1 VTFLVTSYRKKL
13 KGIMMRGKN
22 LIKLLKALEILSKPE
37 GTTIEQMATQLE
49 IDRRSVYRLIE
60 VIEDLGFPIYDE
72 KIPFEKE
79 KRWKLEESY
88 LKKLP
93 NMKVPDINLTL
104 PEIIS
109 LYLLRSEAS
118 LLKGTELEKH
128 TNSAFGKFSMFL
140 PKDAFGKL
148 DKIKALFVSAF
159 KFVKDYSGKED
170 LIGQLMDAIMKKET
184 CYIGY
189 HSFYDDKIKSFKID
203 PLHFFENDGGLY
215 ILVNT
220 TTFGDIRTLAV
231 ERIQSIKKTGV
242 SFVYPE
248 DFDPEAL
255 LESAFDIVYGNPV
268 KVKIWFSA
276 EQARYIKERKWS
288 RNQEIVDQEDGSI
301 ILSME
306 TSGWWDVKRWVLSYG
321 SEAMVLEPDML
332 RKEVMAELAA
342 TQNLYV

>member
-1 VTFLVTSYRKKL
+1 
-13 KGIMMRGKN
+13 MMRGKN

-49 IDRRSVYRLIE
+49 VDKRSVYRLKE

-79 KRWKLEESY
+79 KRWKLEETY

-148 DKIKALFVSAF
+148 DKIKALFVSAS

-184 CYIGY
+184 CFIGY
-189 HSFYDDKIKSFKID
+189 HSFYDDKVKNFKID
-203 PLHFFENDGGLY
+203 PLHFFENHGGLY
-215 ILVNT
+215 LLVNT
-220 TTFGDIRTLAV
+220 TTFGDIRTLAI
-231 ERIQSIKKTGV
+231 ERIQKIKKTGD
-242 SFVYPE
+242 FFEYPK
-248 DFDPEAL
+248 DFDPQAL
-255 LESAFDIVYGNPV
+255 LETAFDIVYDDPI
-268 KVKIWFSA
+268 KVKIWFSPD
-276 EQARYIKERKWS
+276 QARYIKERKWS
-288 RNQEIVDQEDGSI
+288 ESQVITEQEDGSI
-301 ILSME
+301 ILEME

-321 SEAMVLEPDML
+321 SGAKVLEPEELKREIAGEL
-332 RKEVMAELAA
+332 RAA
-342 TQNLYV
+342 GNFYK

>member
-1 VTFLVTSYRKKL
+1 
-13 KGIMMRGKN
+13 MRGKN

-49 IDRRSVYRLIE
+49 VDRRSVYRLIE

-93 NMKVPDINLTL
+93 NMKVPDINLSL
-104 PEIIS
+104 LEIIS

-118 LLKGTELEKH
+118 LLRGTELEKH

-148 DKIKALFVSAF
+148 DRIKALFVSAS

-170 LIGQLMDAIMKKET
+170 IIGQLMDAIMKKET
-184 CYIGY
+184 CYIDY
-189 HSFYDDKIKSFKID
+189 HSFYDDKVKTFKID

-231 ERIQSIKKTGV
+231 ERIQSIKKTGEL
-242 SFVYPE
+242 FVYPE
-248 DFDPEAL
+248 DFDPEGL
-255 LESAFDIVYGNPV
+255 LESAFDIVYGDLV
-268 KVKIWFSA
+268 KFRIWFSR
-276 EQARYIKERKWS
+276 EQARYVKERKWS
-288 RNQEIVDQEDGSI
+288 KNQEIADQQDGSI
-301 ILSME
+301 ILTME

-321 SEAMVLEPDML
+321 SAAKVLEPEELKREILVEL
-332 RKEVMAELAA
+332 RAA
-342 TQNLYV
+342 QDSYS